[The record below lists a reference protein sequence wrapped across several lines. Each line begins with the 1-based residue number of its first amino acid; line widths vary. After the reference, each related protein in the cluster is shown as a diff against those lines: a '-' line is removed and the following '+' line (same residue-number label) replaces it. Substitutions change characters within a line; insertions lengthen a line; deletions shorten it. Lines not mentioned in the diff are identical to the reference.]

1 MDSSFL
7 SDLSMS
13 LFNTIPDPFFIISE
27 EGTYLEVLGGTERTL
42 YDDGRSMKGKNI
54 YQFMEKDFSDFFMQK
69 IRETQTGDVLNCFE
83 YQLETDKVDLPQF
96 NGPGG
101 MQWFEARMYPMP
113 NPYQGQRAVS
123 VMIIN
128 ITERKVL
135 QQRLRE
141 LSYLDPLTSLANRRY
156 FMERIAEELV
166 DHHAKGI
173 SVHVLL
179 CDIDHFKLVND
190 RYGHLAGDAVLKG
203 FASVVHQVLKHTH
216 TIARFGGD
224 EFIISLVGMTTAQ
237 VLEKSNEL
245 RLAVQDNLFMFEGDR
260 IPVCI
265 SIGVAAASSQVED
278 IDDLVGLADKAL
290 YEAKKQGRNSV
301 VLFEDGATS

>member
-1 MDSSFL
+1 MESPFL

-27 EGTYLEVLGGTERTL
+27 DGTYLEVLGGTERSL
-42 YDDGRSMKGKNI
+42 YDDGKPMKGKNI
-54 YQFMEKDFSDFFMQK
+54 YQFMEKEFSDFFMHK
-69 IRETQTGDVLNCFE
+69 IRETLTGCTLNCFE
-83 YQLETDKVDLPQF
+83 YQLETNKVVLPTF

-101 MQWFEARMYPMP
+101 MQWFEARMFPMP
-113 NPYQGQRAVS
+113 NPYLGHRAVT

-128 ITERKVL
+128 ITDRKVL

-156 FMERIAEELV
+156 FMERIAEELEE
-166 DHHAKGI
+166 HYAKGTP
-173 SVHVLL
+173 VHVLL
-179 CDIDHFKLVND
+179 CDLDHFKLIND
-190 RYGHLAGDAVLKG
+190 LYGHLAGDSVLKG
-203 FASVVHQVLKHTH
+203 FASVVNQVLKHSH

-224 EFIISLVGMTTAQ
+224 EFIISLVGMTTVQ

-245 RLAVQDNLFMFEGDR
+245 RLAVQEHQFMYEGVR

-265 SIGVAAASSQVED
+265 STGVAAASSHTED
-278 IDDLVGLADKAL
+278 IDGLVGLADKAL
-290 YEAKKQGRNSV
+290 YIAKKQGRNRV
-301 VLFEDGATS
+301 VLSQGEET